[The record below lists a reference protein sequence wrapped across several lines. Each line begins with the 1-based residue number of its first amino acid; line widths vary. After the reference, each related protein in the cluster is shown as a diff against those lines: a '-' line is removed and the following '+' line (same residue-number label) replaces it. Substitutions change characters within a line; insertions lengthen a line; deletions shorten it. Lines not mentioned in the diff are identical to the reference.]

1 MNNNRYMAKIKDLK
15 INYIIQLILNII
27 VIVFNFVI
35 KIEIFWQYSLFY
47 YLYLS
52 LIIFGIFY
60 FLIPIGLF
68 SYILL
73 KKLNQKSIKIC
84 KIISFTFCVLV
95 VITGLGFIIILMM
108 NALETTDYCREC
120 PFNLQNAYVNNIY
133 DKYIE
138 NNIKDKE
145 LKKFC
150 ASRRCI
156 FNNENLNNKYP
167 YEYICN
173 YDPTPEFDEIK
184 NKTSNETLS
193 QIECN
198 QIDKKNNQNIY
209 GYQEI
214 SKFISMCNSYNE
226 FFMCKRLYKPI
237 SYSLAIDFECP
248 NNNYFS
254 ILLIFCLA
262 SVILNLI
269 ISFIPWRLEYLKYKN
284 LIIIL
289 RQINIRNESKS
300 LNSTQNNS
308 KVKKNN
314 NAEKEESFKKE
325 PTEII
330 SVYTEAGEKMDV
342 DQNFS
347 FDNNNIENNAE
358 DNNNIKLKINK
369 IIPKKEELNNDNI
382 FTINKKNNSYE
393 IINQKE
399 KINKVKNN
407 IIEKK
412 NSKESKKE
420 ASNLK
425 KKKNK
430 DNLIFFLRKKEVK
443 KSNKEIQKVFV
454 HSNSQIISYNS
465 ERNLWEET
473 KNIPK
478 IKNDNN

>member
-1 MNNNRYMAKIKDLK
+1 MNSNSNSNRYMANIKDLK

-35 KIEIFWQYSLFY
+35 KIEIFWQFSLFY

-52 LIIFGIFY
+52 LSIFGIFY

-73 KKLNQKSIKIC
+73 KTLNQKSIKIC

-95 VITGLGFIIILMM
+95 IITGLGFIIVLMM

-133 DKYIE
+133 DEYIE
-138 NNIKDKE
+138 NNIKEKE

-150 ASRRCI
+150 TSRRCI

-167 YEYICN
+167 YEYLCN
-173 YDPTPEFDEIK
+173 YDPMPEFDEIR
-184 NKTSNETLS
+184 NNTSNETLL
-193 QIECN
+193 QIECT
-198 QIDKKNNQNIY
+198 QIDKKSNQNIY

-214 SKFISMCNSYNE
+214 NTFISMCNSYDE
-226 FFMCKRLYKPI
+226 FFICKRLNKPI

-248 NNNYFS
+248 NNNYFN
-254 ILLIFCLA
+254 ILLIMCLA

-269 ISFIPWRLEYLKYKN
+269 ISFIPWRLEYLKYKR

-289 RQINIRNESKS
+289 RQMSIRNASKS

-308 KVKKNN
+308 KVQQNN

-330 SVYTEAGEKMDV
+330 IVYTEAGEKMDV
-342 DQNFS
+342 DQNLS
-347 FDNNNIENNAE
+347 FDNNNIDNIDNNAE

-369 IIPKKEELNNDNI
+369 IIPKKKESNNDNI

-393 IINQKE
+393 IINQNE

-412 NSKESKKE
+412 N
-420 ASNLK
+420 
-425 KKKNK
+425 
-430 DNLIFFLRKKEVK
+430 
-443 KSNKEIQKVFV
+443 NKE
-454 HSNSQIISYNS
+454 
-465 ERNLWEET
+465 
-473 KNIPK
+473 
-478 IKNDNN
+478 